1 MRTLIKLATRT
12 GGTALLL
19 LAGSLPI
26 AAQTPTLPV
35 KPKLPT
41 LGPDLSIAKLQYV
54 GCDRLAV
61 TVRNAGSI
69 GVTQAFPVELRILI
83 SGGEGQSLRTATVPN
98 GVAALSS
105 ATVVFDQAADVES
118 GQIAYIA
125 TADPANVVAETK
137 EDNNS
142 MDAGASSGLVNC
154 PTLSIGYD
162 ISPEGTPVEFTLS
175 ISRPFVSP
183 VSVGFQTE
191 NGTATGGS
199 ACGSGAD
206 FAHAGGKVTFAA
218 GTTTLT
224 QKVPVVTCADRVNE
238 GSESFVLKLASPVN
252 ARMPVPSAVGTITNV
267 QP

>member
-1 MRTLIKLATRT
+1 MRSLMMPAPRT
-12 GGTALLL
+12 GMTLLLL
-19 LAGSLPI
+19 LASSLH
-26 AAQTPTLPV
+26 AGAQTPVPNT

-41 LGPDLSIAKLQYV
+41 LGPDLTVSKLEYV

-69 GVTQAFPVELRILI
+69 GVTQPFPVELRILI
-83 SGGEGQSLRTATVPN
+83 SGGEGQTVRTATVPN
-98 GVAALSS
+98 GVAALGS
-105 ATVVFDQAADVES
+105 ATVVFDQASDVES
-118 GQIAYIA
+118 GQIGYIV
-125 TADPANVVAETK
+125 TADPANAVAETK

-142 MDAGASSGLVNC
+142 ANAGAASGLVNC

-162 ISPEGTPVEFTLS
+162 FSPEGEPVEFSVS

-183 VSVGFQTE
+183 VSVGFQTQ

-206 FAHAGGKVTFAA
+206 FTHASSKLTFAA
-218 GTTTLT
+218 STTVLT
-224 QKVPVVTCADRVNE
+224 QKVPVTTCADRVSE
-238 GSESFVLKLASPVN
+238 GSEAFVLRLASPVN